1 MASAAA
7 PPLADLP
14 RHKILTAPPPSTT
27 AAADPARVRALVDL
41 LTRVPASD
49 IDQTLANCSL
59 APSPS
64 DVDSVLPHLYSV
76 PATAVKFFRWSGVKN
91 PRLSPLSWTL
101 MVDIL
106 AKNSLFEA
114 MWDAIRSMKHDGL
127 LTSLSPFASAFSSYA
142 SAGRIKEAAMTFD
155 VMDRYGVAPDTLALN
170 SLLSAICR
178 VDGRTADAAEVFNRF
193 KTRVAPDAD
202 SFAILLEGWEKE
214 NDMQHA
220 KTTFGEM
227 VIRIG
232 WNKNNMSAYDAFL
245 TTLVRGGQP
254 DEALNFLKVMKG
266 KNCLPG
272 IKFFANALD
281 ILVKSSDA
289 KHTVELWDL
298 MVVESGLVPN
308 LVMYNAIIALVC
320 NEQDFEAAY
329 RFLDAMPFHG
339 AFPESLTY
347 NTIFECLVRN
357 RKAKDAEKFFGEMR
371 KNEMSLSRSNC
382 VAAIKMFFEEF
393 DPATAMQVWNYA
405 AEERG
410 KWDEE
415 CANELLVGLASLE
428 RLSEVRRFADEMI
441 DMGVHL
447 RSATLDKLESA
458 LSKGRRRECFDHIE
472 RRVKR
477 RLKQ

>member
-1 MASAAA
+1 MWTPSLHEA
-7 PPLADLP
+7 P
-14 RHKILTAPPPSTT
+14 R
-27 AAADPARVRALVDL
+27 
-41 LTRVPASD
+41 
-49 IDQTLANCSL
+49 
-59 APSPS
+59 
-64 DVDSVLPHLYSV
+64 
-76 PATAVKFFRWSGVKN
+76 
-91 PRLSPLSWTL
+91 
-101 MVDIL
+101 
-106 AKNSLFEA
+106 
-114 MWDAIRSMKHDGL
+114 L
-127 LTSLSPFASAFSSYA
+127 LTSLSPFASAFASYA
-142 SAGRIKEAAMTFD
+142 PLRLAACKEGAMTLRPS
-155 VMDRYGVAPDTLALN
+155 MDRYGVAPDTLAHKLPP
-170 SLLSAICR
+170 LRPSAR
-178 VDGRTADAAEVFNRF
+178 VDETDRRRPPSLNRF
-193 KTRVAPDAD
+193 KTRVGTRSGLLP
-202 SFAILLEGWEKE
+202 ILPARWCGRRQKRRAKAR
-214 NDMQHA
+214 A

-232 WNKNNMSAYDAFL
+232 WDKNNMSAYDAFL
-245 TTLVRGGQP
+245 ATLVRGGQP

-281 ILVKSSDA
+281 ILVKSGDA
-289 KHTVELWDL
+289 KHAVELWDL

-320 NEQDFEAAY
+320 NERDFEAAY
-329 RFLDAMPFHG
+329 RLLDAMPFHG
-339 AFPESLTY
+339 AFPDSLTY

-357 RKAKDAEKFFGEMR
+357 RKAKEAEKFFGEMR
-371 KNEMSLSRSNC
+371 KNEMSLSRSNR

-393 DPATAMQVWNYA
+393 DPAAAMEVWNCA

-410 KWDEE
+410 EWDEE

-447 RSATLDKLESA
+447 RSATMDKLESA

-477 RLKQ
+477 G